1 MPAWQAWVPVLNNWR
16 TYEIGDNKG
25 YWSLLAFIPAINI
38 VSIVFLIISIHHIN
52 LKLRYGMG
60 MTVLYLFMPLIWV
73 IIAGLSKEP
82 WPLAVSSVAGSNA
95 YQPPV
100 MNAPASPQY
109 GPAPTADAPQY
120 PATESV
126 DGDNSGSDENTN
138 NQQPPAPYN
147 N

>member
-1 MPAWQAWVPVLNNWR
+1 MPVLNNWR

-38 VSIVFLIISIHHIN
+38 VSIVFLIISIHNIN
-52 LKLRYGMG
+52 LKLKYGMG

-73 IIAGLSKEP
+73 IVAGLSKEP

-100 MNAPASPQY
+100 MNAPAPPQH
-109 GPAPTADAPQY
+109 GPAPVAEMPQR
-120 PATESV
+120 PETENV
-126 DGDNSGSDENTN
+126 NGDNNSVSDENTN